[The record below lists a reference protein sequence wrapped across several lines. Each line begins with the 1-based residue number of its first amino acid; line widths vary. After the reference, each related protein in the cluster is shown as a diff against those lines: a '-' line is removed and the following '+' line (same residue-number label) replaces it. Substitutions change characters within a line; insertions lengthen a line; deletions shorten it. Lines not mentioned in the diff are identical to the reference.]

1 MSSFPASLRD
11 WQQSLRVPSLWSNLA
26 LEDLRDRYRRT
37 FFGISWIMMSFAL
50 FVGVKILV
58 FGQMVTSVPAAEY
71 NLYVTIGFGVWSYI
85 NAVTVDAC
93 AAYMNARTWI
103 LGTAIPYPVF
113 LLQAVFRNCLIFLLI
128 MLVMAVGMIWKP
140 TPWSA
145 MSWFVLPALLVYPIT
160 ALWLGA
166 ILAPLCARF
175 RDLNHAIRTG
185 MQLMFFVT
193 PILWMPSLSPTL
205 GRIAAVNPLTSFI
218 DIVRMP
224 LLYDQLPVESWKVVL
239 WINGIGLLLGVLVYS
254 STRKRLA
261 YWL

>member
-1 MSSFPASLRD
+1 MSSFSASLRD
-11 WQQSLRVPSLWSNLA
+11 WQQALRVPSLWLNLA

-37 FFGISWIMMSFAL
+37 FLGISWIMVSFAL

-71 NLYVTIGFGVWSYI
+71 NLYVTIGFGVWTYI
-85 NAVTVDAC
+85 NTVTVDAC
-93 AAYMNARTWI
+93 SAYVHSRTWI

-113 LLQAVFRNCLIFLLI
+113 LLQSVFRNCLIFVLILLVVAI
-128 MLVMAVGMIWKP
+128 AMIWKP

-145 MSWFVLPALLVYPIT
+145 MSWFVLPALLVYLVT
-160 ALWLGA
+160 ALWLAA

-175 RDLNHAIRTG
+175 RDLNHTVRTG

-218 DIVRMP
+218 DIVRAP
-224 LLYDQLPVESWKVVL
+224 LLYNRLPVESWKMVL
-239 WINGIGLLLGVLVYS
+239 LINGIGLALGVLVYAT
-254 STRKRLA
+254 TRKRIA